1 MKKKTVIALVAVF
14 LTIAVVGITVA
25 FMFRKTSAKNLFLPA
40 EVSCT
45 VHEKLDGAEY
55 TSGTHHGFEKH
66 DIMVEN
72 TGNYPAY
79 IRVRLV
85 SYWVNANNEPVGIP
99 SAPPDIELHENWLV
113 SSDGAYYYAL
123 PVEPGKLTHVL
134 CEPIFLKTTEDEN
147 GKIVYQAVDVI
158 AEAIQA
164 KPASAAAEAWR
175 VTVSSDGRLSGFI
188 TSN

>member
-1 MKKKTVIALVAVF
+1 MKKKTVIALFAVF

-25 FMFRKTSAKNLFLPA
+25 FMFRKTSANNLFLPA

-45 VHEKLDGAEY
+45 IHEKLDGAEY
-55 TSGTHHGFEKH
+55 TSGTRHGFEKH

-85 SYWVNANNEPVGIP
+85 SYWVNAKNEPVGLP
-99 SAPPDIELHENWLV
+99 SSSPDIELHENWLR

-123 PVEPGKLTHVL
+123 PVDPGKLTAGL
-134 CEPIFLKTTEDEN
+134 CEPIILHTTKDEN
-147 GKIVYQAVDVI
+147 GETVYQAVDVI

-164 KPASAAAEAWR
+164 KPASAAEEAWKI
-175 VTVSSDGRLSGFI
+175 TVSSDGRLSI
-188 TSN
+188 S